1 MKATKVRLRQRLLPS
16 GRITLY
22 LDFYPPLRMPGK
34 TTEVR
39 HEYLGIYLVN
49 NPKFAEDKEA
59 NKEKIKQAEA
69 LRAHRVGLTRK
80 KLLEFRSLGPC
91 TLHEITKFLA
101 TMGLELASD

>member
-69 LRAHRVGLTRK
+69 LRAHRELALIRGQYDFLDNEKRK
-80 KLLEFRSLGPC
+80 VDFLAYFRS
-91 TLHEITKFLA
+91 
-101 TMGLELASD
+101 

>member
-69 LRAHRVGLTRK
+69 LRAHR
-80 KLLEFRSLGPC
+80 
-91 TLHEITKFLA
+91 
-101 TMGLELASD
+101 ELALIRGQYVTRSGSGSMTISATIAVKSARWAT